1 MKITDEMVKIAMNS
15 LALTDFPDCTYPDD
29 WSPEELRSFEL
40 QARNALAWVA
50 PLIRSAALEEA
61 ARVAQVYKDKCDMR
75 AAIHKKERNSQA
87 RDAALD
93 KFEAALEIESAI
105 RSLKDKPHE

>member
-1 MKITDEMVKIAMNS
+1 MKITDEMIETAAQGFRIKQSSTEQGVGLPYGTS
-15 LALTDFPDCTYPDD
+15 LQDACVRAAI
-29 WSPEELRSFEL
+29 E
-40 QARNALAWVA
+40 AVA
-50 PLIRSAALEEA
+50 PLIRAEALEEA